1 MLLRVK
7 VERFL
12 TLFWLKNRVIF
23 TAVWVKKQGGRMD
36 GSREKQ

>member
-12 TLFWLKNRVIF
+12 MLFWLKNRVIF
-23 TAVWVKKQGGRMD
+23 HCRLGQKAGRKNGWFKGKQ
-36 GSREKQ
+36 